1 MIQILDAQ
9 KTAVVRLEGD
19 FDMGTV
25 EDLRPRLLEHMGRG
39 IHDFVFD
46 MTKAHFICSMGL
58 GFLVDLYHGV
68 TPYNGSVRL
77 ENVAP
82 EIDRLLEATHLNR
95 LFRAGDPLDV
105 ISGMLETKEA
115 VHRQMGEEV
124 HLQHVLASATHSILM
139 ARRPEEI
146 QADALK
152 AVLRGIG
159 AERGMLLTLEEHGQ
173 ETQILSL
180 AASQGFAPEDLEDLR
195 MVRLRFDSIDTRII
209 EQNKPRLLNS
219 DRPAQLK
226 QMTKMQQAIYAPI
239 SGAAGKLGLLLIEVN
254 TQAARDFAQDA
265 LSLKTFANICG
276 LAIEKQQL
284 LDNLSGKN
292 RRLAKTLESLSK
304 TQASLVETGRIA
316 VAGCM
321 MQALGHVLGDKLVPI
336 LGYAHMLA
344 TGNDNADKQKGKAA
358 VIEESAMALK
368 SITDGMNRS
377 VKRDGLTLHQHDIS
391 QIMQKALHMAQ
402 PMLEKADITVDI
414 KFESSKL
421 LHADV
426 DRDRVLQAFFALLQ
440 RLPVVLEGSEQAR
453 IEISIE
459 QDEESFIIV
468 RMTDNGPAL
477 SSEHFKWSRKPLEHP
492 ESLFQSDT
500 LCFAIA
506 QSVVRDHRG
515 KFDLQTLSSSGGL
528 RVELAFPVHPPR
540 T

>member
-1 MIQILDAQ
+1 
-9 KTAVVRLEGD
+9 
-19 FDMGTV
+19 
-25 EDLRPRLLEHMGRG
+25 
-39 IHDFVFD
+39 
-46 MTKAHFICSMGL
+46 MGL

-95 LFRAGDPLDV
+95 LFRAGDPLEV

-139 ARRPEEI
+139 AQRPEEI

-180 AASQGFAPEDLEDLR
+180 AASQGFNPESLEDLR
-195 MVRLRFDSIDTRII
+195 MVRLRFDSLDTRIL
-209 EQNKPRLLNS
+209 EEGKPRLLNS
-219 DRPAQLK
+219 DVPAQLK
-226 QMTKMQQAIYAPI
+226 QMTGMQQAIYAPI
-239 SGAAGKLGLLLIEVN
+239 SGATGNLGLLLIEVN

-265 LSLKTFANICG
+265 LSIKTFANICG

-292 RRLAKTLESLSK
+292 LRLAKTLESLSK
-304 TQASLVETGRIA
+304 TQASLLEAGRMA

-344 TGNDNADKQKGKAA
+344 TEHGDPEKQKGKAA
-358 VIEESAMALK
+358 VIEDSAMAIK
-368 SITDGMNRS
+368 SITDAMNRS
-377 VKRDGLTLHQHDIS
+377 VKREGLALKQEDIS

-402 PMLEKADITVDI
+402 PMLDKADIAVDL
-414 KFESSKL
+414 KFDSAIA

-440 RLPVVLEGSEQAR
+440 RFPVVLAGQKQGR
-453 IEISIE
+453 VKISIE
-459 QDEESFIIV
+459 HDEQSFIIV
-468 RMTDNGPAL
+468 HMSDNGPAL
-477 SSEHFKWSRKPLEHP
+477 SSEHIKWSRRPLEHP

-506 QSVVRDHRG
+506 QSVVRDHQGR
-515 KFDLQTLSSSGGL
+515 FDVETLSGSGGL

-540 T
+540 SGK